1 MSVQGKKEKG
11 WKNKQQLILPSE
23 RVLHG
28 NVKVKTGSARI
39 LKSSYVG
46 GESLSKKRKLKS
58 QRGPHSNQDGLPK
71 MSFCLSRAVKRKR

>member
-28 NVKVKTGSARI
+28 NVKVKMGSARI

-46 GESLSKKRKLKS
+46 GAIFVKKEKAQEPERT
-58 QRGPHSNQDGLPK
+58 P
-71 MSFCLSRAVKRKR
+71 